1 MQGSLPYEESMG
13 SRQTCARRVREV
25 PVFVSMGG
33 NAAGAGS
40 VVQLGNV
47 SMGGEAVNARS
58 VGVMAFVSMGGNK
71 ANAGS
76 ASVWMWDTTKH
87 ADSVVAVSSVAPPSA
102 EADPSL
108 RHCGCASI
116 TPGLRRLTL
125 LVWMRT

>member
-71 ANAGS
+71 SNAGS
-76 ASVWMWDTTKH
+76 ATTKH

-125 LVWMRT
+125 LVWKRA

>member
-1 MQGSLPYEESMG
+1 MQGSLPYDESMG
-13 SRQTCARRVREV
+13 GRQNCARRVRGV

-33 NAAGAGS
+33 HAAGAGS

-47 SMGGEAVNARS
+47 SMGGESVNARS

-76 ASVWMWDTTKH
+76 ATTKY

-102 EADPSL
+102 EANPSL
-108 RHCGCASI
+108 RHCGSI

>member
-1 MQGSLPYEESMG
+1 MG
-13 SRQTCARRVREV
+13 GRQNCARRVRGV

-71 ANAGS
+71 SNAGS
-76 ASVWMWDTTKH
+76 ATTKH
-87 ADSVVAVSSVAPPSA
+87 ADSVVVSSVAPPSA
-102 EADPSL
+102 EANPSL
-108 RHCGCASI
+108 RHCGRI